1 MPIKSE
7 VIVTIVE
14 SKPTKHY
21 WFQSILQQI
30 NIFLL
35 ASVNLVK
42 DVSTDWIDY
51 PCL

>member
-1 MPIKSE
+1 
-7 VIVTIVE
+7 
-14 SKPTKHY
+14 
-21 WFQSILQQI
+21 LQQI

-51 PCL
+51 PCLWGFLKKLLSKCKNKE